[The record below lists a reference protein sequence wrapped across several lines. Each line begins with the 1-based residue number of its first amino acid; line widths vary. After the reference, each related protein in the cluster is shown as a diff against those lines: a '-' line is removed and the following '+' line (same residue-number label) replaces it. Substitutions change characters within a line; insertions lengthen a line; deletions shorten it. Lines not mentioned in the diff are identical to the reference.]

1 MSSRL
6 LFQLDAGF
14 FQQGSYF
21 GFPDKMAEHLGHKEP
36 EFIFHLAPKPRQ
48 QGFAAVVDQ
57 AAETASAISYG
68 NVSRKICSFI
78 RQLRVFAV
86 ARRVAVYS

>member
-57 AAETASAISYG
+57 AAETASAKATEMFKK
-68 NVSRKICSFI
+68 NRSFI
-78 RQLRVFAV
+78 RQLRVLDCAHQTGP
-86 ARRVAVYS
+86 